1 MNQTFS
7 SAVEQAPLLA
17 CEPSYDYSLYGLRL
31 RSQIKLT
38 LDDIP
43 QEDPPDVELSLGT
56 QDIFADAMSQV
67 TFDRDNSNWIHHHEL
82 ASGWSYIRF
91 DGLFQFLVS
100 PCGNRIIC
108 GLLRAVP
115 LESFQT
121 YMLGRAFSFALVKM
135 GYEPLHAAT
144 VVVDGRAVAFMGASS
159 FGKSSLA
166 ACFVAGGYRLLTD
179 DVLRLYWSGSHYVA
193 FPGPP
198 RLKLMPSV
206 ARRFLRGAEAGV
218 VMNPRE
224 EHTRAPKRV
233 FPLSPMQ
240 CASVPV
246 PLGAIYA
253 VTPPREV
260 YRKQR
265 IKIGALSPLQA
276 LVKVLSFTHNDKLI
290 DSNRLTRQ
298 LEAARRLIAAV
309 PVRSFAYPRVLAS
322 LTEAKDA
329 LLADFLN
336 HHADPF

>member
-1 MNQTFS
+1 MNRTFVP
-7 SAVEQAPLLA
+7 AVEQAPLPA

-56 QDIFADAMSQV
+56 ESIFADATSQV
-67 TFDRDNSNWIHHHEL
+67 TFDRRNWIHQHEL

-100 PCGNRIIC
+100 PCGHRIIC
-108 GLLRAVP
+108 GLLGAVP

-121 YMLGRAFSFALVKM
+121 YALGRAFSFALVKM

-179 DVLRLYWSGSHYVA
+179 DVLRLYWSGSRYVA
-193 FPGPP
+193 SPGPP
-198 RLKLMPSV
+198 CLKLLPSV
-206 ARRFLRGAEAGV
+206 ARKFLGGVEAGV

-224 EHTRAPKRV
+224 EHARAPKRV

-240 CASVPV
+240 CTSVPV

-253 VTPPREV
+253 VTAPREV

-322 LTEAKDA
+322 LTEVKDA